1 MNLTN
6 AIAKF
11 KSLKSTVDVNSFSK
25 KVDRLLSD
33 AISETE
39 GTIKRL
45 KEDLKESVEEQ
56 ERDMVYAL
64 LDIDTGRLIK
74 KVDREKYAEEYV
86 IEAASIISNFDKAK
100 ARLEDEI
107 KTKTQM
113 LKDLKSLKE
122 RLENIDLEKFIEKD
136 EE

>member
-25 KVDRLLSD
+25 KIDRVLSD

-64 LDIDTGRLIK
+64 LDIDTGRLTK

>member
-25 KVDRLLSD
+25 KIDRVLSD

-39 GTIKRL
+39 GVIKRL

-64 LDIDTGRLIK
+64 LDIDTGRLTK

-122 RLENIDLEKFIEKD
+122 RLENIDLEKFIETD

>member
-25 KVDRLLSD
+25 KVDRVLSD

-45 KEDLKESVEEQ
+45 KEDLKEAIEEQ

-64 LDIDTGRLIK
+64 LDIDTSKLTK
-74 KVDREKYAEEYV
+74 KADREQYAEQYV
-86 IEAASIISNFDKAK
+86 VEAATIISTFDKAK
-100 ARLEDEI
+100 AKLEEEI
-107 KTKTQM
+107 KTTTQQ
-113 LKDLKSLKE
+113 LKDLKILKE
-122 RLENIDLEKFIEKD
+122 RLENIDLEKFVETDD
-136 EE
+136 E

>member
-25 KVDRLLSD
+25 KIDRVLSD

-39 GTIKRL
+39 SIIKRL

-64 LDIDTGRLIK
+64 LDVDTNRLTK
-74 KVDREKYAEEYV
+74 KADREKYAEEYV

>member
-1 MNLTN
+1 MNLTS

-25 KVDRLLSD
+25 KVDRVLSD

-64 LDIDTGRLIK
+64 LDIDTGRLTK
-74 KVDREKYAEEYV
+74 KADREKYAEEYV

-100 ARLEDEI
+100 AILEDEI

-122 RLENIDLEKFIEKD
+122 RLGDIDLEKFIEKD
-136 EE
+136 ED